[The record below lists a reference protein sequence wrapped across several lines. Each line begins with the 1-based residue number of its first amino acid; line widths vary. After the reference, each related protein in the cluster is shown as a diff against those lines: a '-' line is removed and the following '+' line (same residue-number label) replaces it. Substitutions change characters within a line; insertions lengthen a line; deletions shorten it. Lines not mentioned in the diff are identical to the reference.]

1 MHRSDINKLSDVG
14 VHMDKETVVV
24 IDPGHG
30 GLEGGAD
37 DGAAYNGLT
46 ERFINMQTAK
56 AMYEE
61 LSQYDN
67 VRVYLTHDSADVQM
81 SLRERAEFAKSVNAD
96 FLISIHYN
104 ASESHLFY
112 GSEVWIPSIGSYYV
126 EGYKLADAVLK
137 EFYAMGLNNRGIK
150 TRVGDDGDEYY
161 GIIRESEKLG
171 INAVIIEHCHI
182 DNSND
187 REFFDSEED
196 FIQFG
201 KADAAAAAKYLR
213 LSGSTLSVDYSG
225 YENVT
230 VNEPEHRV
238 YQDTTPPTQCN
249 VTLTE
254 KVKGDGNLEFT
265 IEAADDES
273 GIGYFSYSLDGGNN
287 YSDLFVW
294 NDSDND
300 GRINVIVDNVGR
312 ETAELVVRVYNP
324 YNLQTESEVF
334 TVSGIMKSLNKG
346 ADEERTDNSDNVS
359 LVTKDTFYHEKI
371 WYNNVYKY
379 GISAALILSGICVT
393 AVFVKMFRRNKTRK
407 R

>member
-1 MHRSDINKLSDVG
+1 MHRSDIHKLGDVE
-14 VHMDKETVVV
+14 VHMNKETVVV

-67 VRVYLTHDSADVQM
+67 VRVYLTHDDADVQM
-81 SLRERAEFAKSVNAD
+81 SLRERAEFAGSVNAD

-112 GSEVWIPSIGSYYV
+112 GSEVWIPSVGSYYA

-137 EFYAMGLNNRGIK
+137 EFQAMGLNSRGIK

-182 DNSND
+182 DNQND
-187 REFFDSEED
+187 GKYFDSEED
-196 FIQFG
+196 FVRFG
-201 KADAAAAAKYLR
+201 KADASAAAKYLR
-213 LSGSTLSVDYSG
+213 LSGSALSVDYSG
-225 YENVT
+225 YENVA

-238 YQDTTPPTQCN
+238 YQDTTPPKQCD
-249 VTLTE
+249 VTLAET
-254 KVKGDGNLEFT
+254 VKGDGSLEFT

-273 GIGYFSYSLDGGNN
+273 GIGYYSYSLDGGNS

-294 NDSDND
+294 NDSDGD
-300 GRINVIVDNVGR
+300 GKINVIVSNVDR
-312 ETAELVVRVYNP
+312 ETAELTVRVYNP
-324 YNLQTESEVF
+324 YNLLTESEVV
-334 TVSGIMKSLNKG
+334 TVSRIMKNL
-346 ADEERTDNSDNVS
+346 NSDNVS
-359 LVTKDTFYHEKI
+359 MVTKDSFYHEKI
-371 WYNNVYKY
+371 WYNNVYRY
-379 GISAALILSGICVT
+379 GFSVILILAGICVT
-393 AVFVKMFRRNKTRK
+393 AVLVRKLRRHKPHKN
-407 R
+407 

>member
-1 MHRSDINKLSDVG
+1 MYQNDIHKLGDVG
-14 VHMDKETVVV
+14 VHMNKETVVV

-46 ERFINMQTAK
+46 ERFINMHTAK

-67 VRVYLTHDSADVQM
+67 VRIYLTHDNADVSM
-81 SLRERAEFAKSVNAD
+81 SLRERAEFAQSVGAD

-112 GSEVWIPSIGSYYV
+112 GSEVWIPSIGRYYV

-137 EFYAMGLNNRGIK
+137 EFQTMGLTSRGIK
-150 TRVGDDGDEYY
+150 TRVGEDGEEYY

-182 DNSND
+182 DNPND
-187 REFFDSEED
+187 EKYYDSEED
-196 FIQFG
+196 FVQFG
-201 KADAAAAAKYLR
+201 KADAAAVAKYLG
-213 LSGSTLSVDYSG
+213 LSSQVSDYSA
-225 YENVT
+225 YENIKVE
-230 VNEPEHRV
+230 EPGGRV
-238 YQDTTPPTQCN
+238 YQDTTPPKQCN

-254 KVKGDGNLEFT
+254 PVKGDGSLEFT
-265 IEAADDES
+265 IEAGDDES
-273 GIGYFSYSLDGGNN
+273 GIGYYSYSLDGGNN

-294 NDSDND
+294 NDSDSD
-300 GRINVIVDNVGR
+300 GKINIIVNNVDR
-312 ETAELVVRVYNP
+312 EAAELSVRVYNP
-324 YNLQTESEVF
+324 YNLQTESEIF
-334 TVSGIMKSLNKG
+334 SVSGIMKNLNEG
-346 ADEERTDNSDNVS
+346 TGEDRNNHSNNLSMVE
-359 LVTKDTFYHEKI
+359 KDTSHHEKV

-379 GISAALILSGICVT
+379 GFSAILILAGIWVT
-393 AVFVKMFRRNKTRK
+393 AVLVKISGRHKAHK
-407 R
+407 K

>member
-1 MHRSDINKLSDVG
+1 MLRSDIHKLSDVE
-14 VHMDKETVVV
+14 VHMNKETVIV

-56 AMYEE
+56 AMCEE

-67 VRVYLTHDSADVQM
+67 VRVYLTHDSADVSM
-81 SLRERAEFAKSVNAD
+81 TLRERAEFAKSVNAD

-137 EFYAMGLNNRGIK
+137 EFQTMGLTNRGIK

-182 DNSND
+182 DNNND
-187 REFFDSEED
+187 GKYFDSEED
-196 FIQFG
+196 FVQFG
-201 KADAAAAAKYLR
+201 KADATAVAKYLG
-213 LSGSTLSVDYSG
+213 LSGEILDYSA
-225 YENVT
+225 YENIKAE
-230 VNEPEHRV
+230 EPQSRV
-238 YQDTTPPTQCN
+238 YQDTTPPDRCN
-249 VTLTE
+249 VTVAEPL
-254 KVKGDGNLEFT
+254 KGDGNLEFT

-273 GIGYFSYSLDGGNN
+273 GIGYYSYSLDGGNN

-294 NDSDND
+294 NDSDSD
-300 GRINVIVDNVGR
+300 GKINVIVSNVGR
-312 ETAELVVRVYNP
+312 ENAELAVRVYNP
-324 YNLQTESEVF
+324 YNLQTESEIF
-334 TVSGIMKSLNKG
+334 SVSGIVKSLEEETGEKG
-346 ADEERTDNSDNVS
+346 NNYPGNVS
-359 LVTKDTFYHEKI
+359 MATKDTFHQEKI

-379 GISAALILSGICVT
+379 GFSAILILAGICVT
-393 AVFVKMFRRNKTRK
+393 AVLVRKLGRNKEVK
-407 R
+407 GKK

>member
-1 MHRSDINKLSDVG
+1 MYRRDIHKLSDVE
-14 VHMDKETVVV
+14 VHMNKETVVV

-61 LSQYDN
+61 LSRYDN
-67 VRVYLTHDSADVQM
+67 VRVYLTHDNADVQM
-81 SLRERAEFAKSVNAD
+81 SLRERAEFAKSVSAD

-126 EGYKLADAVLK
+126 EGYKLADIVLK
-137 EFYAMGLNNRGIK
+137 EFQEMGLTIRGIK
-150 TRVGDDGDEYY
+150 TRVGNDGDEYY

-182 DNSND
+182 DNQND
-187 REFFDSEED
+187 GKYFDSGED
-196 FIQFG
+196 FVQFG
-201 KADAAAAAKYLR
+201 KADAAAVAKYLG
-213 LSGSTLSVDYSG
+213 LSGEASDYSA
-225 YENVT
+225 YENIKVD
-230 VNEPEHRV
+230 EPESRV
-238 YQDTTPPTQCN
+238 YQDATPPKQCN
-249 VTLTE
+249 VTVAE
-254 KVKGDGNLEFT
+254 PVKGDGSLEFT
-265 IEAADDES
+265 IEAEDDES
-273 GIGYFSYSLDGGNN
+273 GIGYYSYSLDGGNN

-300 GRINVIVDNVGR
+300 GRINVIVNNVGR

-324 YNLQTESEVF
+324 YNLWTESEVSG
-334 TVSGIMKSLNKG
+334 VSKIMKNM
-346 ADEERTDNSDNVS
+346 NSDNVS
-359 LVTKDTFYHEKI
+359 MVAKDTFNQEKI

-379 GISAALILSGICVT
+379 GLSAILILAGICAT
-393 AVFVKMFRRNKTRK
+393 AVLLKMSARYKAHK